1 MVDNSSAE
9 GHRREEQGRPQG
21 GAARGMRREVAS
33 EAARIL
39 TRALDRVEDVL
50 NRAEGYS
57 GGRLSAAQP
66 PGEEANGADLSE
78 LRRSLRHALDR
89 LEDAID
95 HVGIEEQRLSDQVAE
110 LGLLSQRL
118 ERRLD
123 GIARLLEHAVGRLAP
138 AEREAI
144 REAAPTPQE
153 IEEPCFTAGS
163 GVGLVISDVPG
174 FQGLMEVQ
182 RGLSRLPAVES
193 ASVKRYQNGEASVE
207 VMLREPATASEI
219 VDAIG
224 AATGASLLIEEARP
238 EASRLRLRFAAS
250 TA

>member
-9 GHRREEQGRPQG
+9 RHRREEEGRPQDTP
-21 GAARGMRREVAS
+21 ARSLRREVAS

-39 TRALDRVEDVL
+39 TRALDQVEDVL
-50 NRAEGYS
+50 NRAEGRS
-57 GGRLSAAQP
+57 GGRLPAGQSPREEVAAP
-66 PGEEANGADLSE
+66 DLSE

-95 HVGIEEQRLSDQVAE
+95 HVGIEEQRLSDQVVE
-110 LGLLSQRL
+110 LALLTQRL

-123 GIARLLEHAVGRLAP
+123 GVARLLERVVGRLAP

-144 REAAPTPQE
+144 PEAAPTPQE
-153 IEEPCFTAGS
+153 VQEPRFAAES
-163 GVGLVISDVPG
+163 GVELVIADVPG

-182 RGLSRLPAVES
+182 RGLSQLPAVES
-193 ASVKRYQNGEASVE
+193 ASVKRYQDGEASVE
-207 VMLREPATASEI
+207 LMLREPTTASEI
-219 VDAIG
+219 VDAIK

-238 EASRLRLRFAAS
+238 EASRLRLRFAAA

>member
-1 MVDNSSAE
+1 
-9 GHRREEQGRPQG
+9 
-21 GAARGMRREVAS
+21 
-33 EAARIL
+33 
-39 TRALDRVEDVL
+39 VEDVL
-50 NRAEGYS
+50 NRTEGRS
-57 GGRLSAAQP
+57 GGELSAAQS
-66 PGEEANGADLSE
+66 PGEEANAADLSE
-78 LRRSLRHALDR
+78 LRRSLRQALDR

-123 GIARLLEHAVGRLAP
+123 SVARLLERVEGRLAP
-138 AEREAI
+138 AEGEAI
-144 REAAPTPQE
+144 RDAARTPQE
-153 IEEPCFTAGS
+153 VEEPRFAAGS
-163 GVGLVISDVPG
+163 CVGLVISDVPG

-193 ASVKRYQNGEASVE
+193 ASVKRYQDGEASVE
-207 VMLREPATASEI
+207 VMLHEPTTASEI

-224 AATGASLLIEEARP
+224 AATGAPLLIEEARP
-238 EASRLRLRFAAS
+238 EASRLRLRFAAA

>member
-9 GHRREEQGRPQG
+9 GHGREEQDRPQG
-21 GAARGMRREVAS
+21 GPAGGVRRDVAS

-50 NRAEGYS
+50 KKAEGHS
-57 GGRLSAAQP
+57 GGQSSAAQP
-66 PGEEANGADLSE
+66 AREEANAAELSE

-95 HVGIEEQRLSDQVAE
+95 HVGIQEQRLSDQVAE

-118 ERRLD
+118 ERRLESA
-123 GIARLLEHAVGRLAP
+123 ARLLERAAARPAP
-138 AEREAI
+138 GEREAI
-144 REAAPTPQE
+144 GEAAPTRRE
-153 IEEPCFTAGS
+153 VEEPCFAAGS

-182 RGLSRLPAVES
+182 RGLSRLRAVES

-207 VMLREPATASEI
+207 VTLREPATASEI

-250 TA
+250 TE

>member
-9 GHRREEQGRPQG
+9 RHRREKQGRPQDTP
-21 GAARGMRREVAS
+21 ARSLRQEVAS

-39 TRALDRVEDVL
+39 TRALDQVEDVL
-50 NRAEGYS
+50 NRAEGRS
-57 GGRLSAAQP
+57 GGRLPAGQSPREEVAAP
-66 PGEEANGADLSE
+66 DLSE

-95 HVGIEEQRLSDQVAE
+95 HVGIEEQRLSDQVVE
-110 LGLLSQRL
+110 LALLTQRL

-123 GIARLLEHAVGRLAP
+123 GVARLLERVVGRLAP

-144 REAAPTPQE
+144 PEAPTPQE
-153 IEEPCFTAGS
+153 VQEPRFAAES
-163 GVGLVISDVPG
+163 GVGLVIADVPG

-193 ASVKRYQNGEASVE
+193 ASVKRYQDGEASVE
-207 VMLREPATASEI
+207 LMLREPTTASEI
-219 VDAIG
+219 VDAIK

-238 EASRLRLRFAAS
+238 EASRLRLRFAAA